1 MRQPLSCK
9 HYESFFSFFFLA
21 FFHFYSHTVHV
32 RTRGCR
38 SRASSPHSSRLFYVL
53 RFLIVPENCFSPLFR
68 IFTCLR
74 NSIEFLFDIV
84 VQKKKKNTHTHT
96 NKQKWQMTTTNKIS
110 FFFCYR
116 YTHTHVFPWVYS
128 LYTSCFP
135 VSFFLLLLS
144 SVHIKFALC
153 IKKKKMKKTRE
164 FCVFFLLSFL
174 KTALFLSLLSSL

>member
-1 MRQPLSCK
+1 MFNVVPSAYSFLLVCFVSFCACVSLSAA
-9 HYESFFSFFFLA
+9 STTRASSLFFFLA

-84 VQKKKKNTHTHT
+84 VQKKKNTHTHT
-96 NKQKWQMTTTNKIS
+96 HKQTKMANDNNKQNYLFFFLLQIHTYTRFSMGLLFVHIVFSS
-110 FFFCYR
+110 FFF
-116 YTHTHVFPWVYS
+116 F
-128 LYTSCFP
+128 FIA
-135 VSFFLLLLS
+135 SF
-144 SVHIKFALC
+144 VC
-153 IKKKKMKKTRE
+153 TY
-164 FCVFFLLSFL
+164 
-174 KTALFLSLLSSL
+174 

>member
-1 MRQPLSCK
+1 MVYLVVQCRPFSLQFFIGLFCLVLCMRQPLSCK

-110 FFFCYR
+110 FFFLLQIHT
-116 YTHTHVFPWVYS
+116 YTRLSMGLLFVHIVFS
-128 LYTSCFP
+128 
-135 VSFFLLLLS
+135 SFF
-144 SVHIKFALC
+144 
-153 IKKKKMKKTRE
+153 
-164 FCVFFLLSFL
+164 FFIASFVC
-174 KTALFLSLLSSL
+174 TY